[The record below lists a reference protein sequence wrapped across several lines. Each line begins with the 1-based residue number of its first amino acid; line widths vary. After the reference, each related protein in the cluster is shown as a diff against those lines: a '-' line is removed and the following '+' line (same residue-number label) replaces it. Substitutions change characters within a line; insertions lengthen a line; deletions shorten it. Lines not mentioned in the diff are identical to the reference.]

1 MLLVE
6 RLMIASDAFN
16 IDVCN
21 LCGRLAYSGWCHA
34 CHSSA
39 SVSTI
44 AVPYACKLLFQEM
57 TSMNMVPRLMLR
69 NYCKY

>member
-6 RLMIASDAFN
+6 RLMIASDGFN
-16 IDVCN
+16 VDVCN
-21 LCGRLAYSGWCHA
+21 ICGRLAYTGWCHA
-34 CHSSA
+34 CYSSA

-57 TSMNMVPRLMLR
+57 TSMNMVPKLILR
-69 NYCKY
+69 SYCK